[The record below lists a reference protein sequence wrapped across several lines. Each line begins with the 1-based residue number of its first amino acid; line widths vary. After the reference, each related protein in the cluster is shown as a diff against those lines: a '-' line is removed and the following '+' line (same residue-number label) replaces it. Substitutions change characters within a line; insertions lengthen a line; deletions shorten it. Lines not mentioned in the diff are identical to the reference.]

1 MDTQADAA
9 RGPATSGTLGDVQAA
24 LSANGAGAPAGAP
37 ADAVEPPPVGLDEPQ
52 SVAVVP
58 ERPAPVDKTSAE
70 KTPAGPTPVGPAPA
84 HHPAAEATH
93 EPATGDGA
101 SVDDASAANGS
112 GPSDR
117 GGLTAAEIAAL
128 AEDDADEPGL
138 LESAENLREEVSAL
152 QLPLVVGDVVRAR
165 VDRERLLA
173 QLDDYL
179 LPRLRR
185 MDAPLLAVIGG
196 STGAGKSTL
205 TNSLVRKEVSRSGV
219 LRPTTRS
226 PVLVHHP
233 YDSGAFLSQ
242 RILPNL
248 ARVTAEAPEPLQP
261 IDVDAP
267 RITAL
272 RLVPHEGVPAGIA
285 VIDAPDID
293 SVVDT
298 NRELAVQLLAA
309 ADLWLFVTTAARYS
323 DAVPWDMLRNAV
335 ERGASVAVVLDR
347 VPREDVKEIRIHLAT
362 MLRDRG
368 LASSPMF
375 TIPETRTVG
384 GLLPPE
390 VVAPLL
396 GWLRR
401 LARDARSRD
410 VIVRRTLAGALDSL
424 RDRVQVV
431 ADAADD
437 QRAVDAALR
446 AELADTFEQAGVD
459 VHRRLSDGTVL
470 RGEVLARWQGF
481 VGTGEFVRSL
491 EANMGRLRDR
501 LTALRGRTP
510 PAEPLDEA
518 LQTGVQAIVRAS
530 AQRSVEQAVLRWRRV
545 PAGAALVGDATT
557 AGRAPDFDARL
568 ARTVRDWQTG
578 VLDIV
583 RDESQ
588 GRRTTARAL
597 SLGVDGIAVILMLA
611 ACSQTLDASDPD
623 SGAAAG
629 TAALAQ
635 RILDAV
641 FGDQAV
647 RSLTTKVHSDL
658 VARVEGLLGS
668 ERARVL
674 GMLDAV
680 GVLPGAG
687 DRLRNAVAAVEGA
700 R

>member
-1 MDTQADAA
+1 VDTQADAA
-9 RGPATSGTLGDVQAA
+9 RGSATSGTLGDVPAVPRAGSARGPTKGRARIVDAPPETPVDAEPATAA
-24 LSANGAGAPAGAP
+24 APTEAAPATPADPAP
-37 ADAVEPPPVGLDEPQ
+37 ADATPPALD
-52 SVAVVP
+52 VVP
-58 ERPAPVDKTSAE
+58 
-70 KTPAGPTPVGPAPA
+70 G
-84 HHPAAEATH
+84 
-93 EPATGDGA
+93 
-101 SVDDASAANGS
+101 ANGS
-112 GPSDR
+112 APPGPGRST
-117 GGLTAAEIAAL
+117 TAEVMAP
-128 AEDDADEPGL
+128 EDVPTTDDDVDEPGL
-138 LESAENLREEVSAL
+138 LETAEHLREEVAAL
-152 QLPLVVGDVVRAR
+152 QVPLAVADVEQAR
-165 VDRERLLA
+165 NDRERLLA

-272 RLVPHEGVPAGIA
+272 RLVPHEGVPAGVAI
-285 VIDAPDID
+285 IDAPDID

-323 DAVPWDMLRNAV
+323 DAVPWDMLSNAV

-347 VPREDVKEIRIHLAT
+347 VPREAIREIRVHLAT

-375 TIPETRTVG
+375 TIPESPTAD
-384 GLLPPE
+384 GLLPSE

-410 VIVRRTLAGALDSL
+410 IIVRRTLAGAVDSL

-431 ADAADD
+431 ADAADV
-437 QRAVDAALR
+437 QRDADAALR
-446 AELADTFEQAGVD
+446 GDLDGTFEEAGAAVR
-459 VHRRLSDGTVL
+459 RRLLDGTVL

-501 LTALRGRTP
+501 LTAMRGGAP

-518 LQTGVQAIVRAS
+518 LLTGVQAIVRAC
-530 AQRSVEQAVLRWRRV
+530 AQASVEQAVLRWRAV
-545 PAGAALVGDATT
+545 PAGAALVGDPTT
-557 AGRAPDFDARL
+557 ASLAPDFDTRL
-568 ARTVRDWQTG
+568 ARTIQDWRSG
-578 VLDIV
+578 VLDVV

-597 SLGVDGIAVILMLA
+597 SLGLDGIAVILMLA
-611 ACSQTLDASDPD
+611 ACSQTLETFDPD
-623 SGAAAG
+623 ADVDVDPAAA
-629 TAALAQ
+629 TAALAR
-635 RILDAV
+635 RILEAV

-647 RSLTTKVHSDL
+647 RTLTASAHADL
-658 VARVEGLLGS
+658 AGRVEALLES
-668 ERARVL
+668 ERSRVL
-674 GMLDAV
+674 GTLEAA
-680 GVLPGAG
+680 GVRPDAG
-687 DRLRNAVAAVEGA
+687 DRLRAAVAALEGA